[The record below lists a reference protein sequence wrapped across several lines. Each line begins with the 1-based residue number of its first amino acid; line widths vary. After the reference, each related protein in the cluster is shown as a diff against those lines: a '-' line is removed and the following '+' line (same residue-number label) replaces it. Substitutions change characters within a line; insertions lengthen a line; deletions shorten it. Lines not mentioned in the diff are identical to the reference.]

1 MLDLIPDSA
10 AEQAAPTPRQL
21 LLKLLGSGKDEE
33 LDAASAVRAGALFG
47 ISANNTRV
55 ALARLQAA
63 GLIETVARG
72 AYRLGADGQALAQE
86 VSAWRNAEQSL
97 RNWDGGWVT
106 VSTSAQGRSDR
117 KELRA
122 RQRAL
127 AFLGM
132 RELEEGLHVRPDNF
146 ADGVPF
152 VRARLLSLGLE
163 AQVPV
168 FLVTHLDAER
178 EAKARGL
185 WDSQQLEHTY
195 RDGQRRIE
203 DSLARLRDMS
213 LDDAA
218 REAYLLGDQAIRQ
231 LVFDPLL
238 PAPLVSVASRQT
250 FREAVKHYDGV
261 GRQIWRD
268 FLASAA

>member
-1 MLDLIPDSA
+1 M
-10 AEQAAPTPRQL
+10 
-21 LLKLLGSGKDEE
+21 
-33 LDAASAVRAGALFG
+33 
-47 ISANNTRV
+47 

-86 VSAWRNAEQSL
+86 VGAWRTAEQSL
-97 RNWDGGWVT
+97 RSWDGGWVT
-106 VSTSAQGRSDR
+106 ASTSAQGRSDR

-132 RELEEGLHVRPDNF
+132 HELEEGLHVRPDNF
-146 ADGVPF
+146 ADGVLF

-168 FLVTHLDAER
+168 FLATQFDDER

-185 WDSQQLEHTY
+185 WDSQQLERTY

-203 DSLARLRDMS
+203 DSLGRLKEMP
-213 LDDAA
+213 LEDAA
-218 REAYLLGDQAIRQ
+218 RETYFLGDQAIRQ

-250 FREAVKHYDGV
+250 FREAVRHYDAV
-261 GRQIWRD
+261 GHQIWRD
-268 FLASAA
+268 YLASSV